1 MAKKVTKKSFRKTKK
16 TAAPVS
22 PFSIY
27 WSKQNYYLLF
37 LGFAVIILGFYLMS
51 IDPWDSFSSLVISP
65 IFLMLGYILI
75 FPASIFFRRKNKKEN
90 SKDTNIDPG
99 KS

>member
-1 MAKKVTKKSFRKTKK
+1 MAKKVVKKSFRKTKK
-16 TAAPVS
+16 IAVPVS

-27 WSKQNYYLLF
+27 WSKQNYYFLF

-51 IDPWDSFSSLVISP
+51 IDPWDSFPSLVISP
-65 IFLMLGYILI
+65 IFLILGYILI

>member
-1 MAKKVTKKSFRKTKK
+1 MAKKVVKKSFRKTKK
-16 TAAPVS
+16 TAASVS

-51 IDPWDSFSSLVISP
+51 IGQWDSFPSLVISP
-65 IFLMLGYILI
+65 IFLIIGYILI

>member
-27 WSKQNYYLLF
+27 WSKKNYYLLF

-65 IFLMLGYILI
+65 IFLILGYILI
-75 FPASIFFRRKNKKEN
+75 FPASIFFRRKNKKEK